1 MADSKEK
8 KTIYVNFKEDL
19 KQFSHQVSQ
28 LISDSS
34 LLSQIEFLDKIA
46 FAVNQLYKDSMA
58 ISQYKDEETEEIGSI
73 VYNIFVQPLSIK
85 KKKINIIKAAEE
97 YMEKRG
103 ADSDFSY
110 IMREYVNHPETTKSF
125 VRELDLLS
133 VEMDVALRK
142 IA

>member
-1 MADSKEK
+1 MIDSKEK
-8 KTIYVNFKEDL
+8 KTVYINFKEDL

-28 LISDSS
+28 LMSDSS
-34 LLSQIEFLDKIA
+34 LLSRIEFLDKIA
-46 FAVNQLYKDSMA
+46 LAVNQLYKDSRA
-58 ISQYKDEETEEIGSI
+58 ISQYKDEETEEIGLI

-85 KKKINIIKAAEE
+85 KKKITIIKAAEE

-103 ADSDFSY
+103 VDSDLSY

-125 VRELDLLS
+125 VRELDLLLG
-133 VEMDVALRK
+133 EIDDALRK